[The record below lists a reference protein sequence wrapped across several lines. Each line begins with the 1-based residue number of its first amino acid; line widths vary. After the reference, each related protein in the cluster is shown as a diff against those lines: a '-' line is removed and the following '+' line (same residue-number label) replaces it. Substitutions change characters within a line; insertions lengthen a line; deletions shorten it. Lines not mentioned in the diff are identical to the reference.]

1 MALINIQRDAI
12 MFDELNK
19 VFTQT
24 QELLMSVVHYSQP
37 IQVALTVCNHPQ
49 QMIDLQRQLTDL
61 QAKQFLLL
69 QFNHTKS
76 E

>member
-1 MALINIQRDAI
+1 MGLINIQRDAI

-19 VFTQT
+19 VYTQT
-24 QELLMSVVHYSQP
+24 QALLMSVVQYSQP
-37 IQVALTVCNHPQ
+37 IQAALTVCNHPPK
-49 QMIDLQRQLTDL
+49 MIDLQRQLTDL